1 MIIEQKTLEFDKKFA
16 KKLKI
21 AIVRT
26 SYHRALVDNLEVY
39 AKATLMAAGV
49 PEKSIRTVIA
59 PGSWELPILVQKMAE
74 SKKVKFDG
82 IIALGVIVK
91 GETFH
96 FELIAN
102 EVTSALMQLSIDN
115 HIPLAYEVLAVSD
128 IKHAEARAG
137 KGTTNKGI
145 EAANALLQTILAL
158 QIIKK

>member
-1 MIIEQKTLEFDKKFA
+1 MIIEQKAIAFDKKFT

-26 SYHRALVDNLEVY
+26 SYHRELVDNLEVY
-39 AKATLMAAGV
+39 AKATLLAAGV
-49 PEKSIRTVIA
+49 PEKNIRTIVA
-59 PGSWELPILVQKMAE
+59 PGSWELPILVQHVAE
-74 SKKVKFDG
+74 SKKIKCDG

-115 HIPLAYEVLAVSD
+115 HTPIAYEVLAVND
-128 IKHAEARAG
+128 IKHAQARAG
-137 KGTTNKGI
+137 KDTNNKGI

-158 QIIKK
+158 RIIKK

>member
-1 MIIEQKTLEFDKKFA
+1 MIQEQQTLAFDKKFT

-26 SYHRALVDNLEVY
+26 SYHRELVDNLEVL
-39 AKATLMAAGV
+39 AKATLMTAGV
-49 PEKSIRTVIA
+49 PENSIKTIVV
-59 PGSWELPILVQKMAE
+59 PGSWEIPILVQKVAE
-74 SKKVKFDG
+74 SKKVKYDG

-102 EVTSALMQLSIDN
+102 EVTSALMQLSVDN
-115 HIPLAYEVLAVSD
+115 RIPIAYEVLAVSD

-137 KGTTNKGI
+137 KDTNNKGI

-158 QIIKK
+158 RTIKK